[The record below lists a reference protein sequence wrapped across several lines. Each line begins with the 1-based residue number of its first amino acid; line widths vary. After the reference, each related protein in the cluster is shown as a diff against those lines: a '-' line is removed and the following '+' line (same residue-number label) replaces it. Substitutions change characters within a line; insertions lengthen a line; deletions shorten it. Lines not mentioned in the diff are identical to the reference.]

1 MQIVRT
7 TLAVAVATIAACGC
21 WTQTVEAAD
30 KAKGAGAAS
39 LVDETLRREAAEGID
54 DRAELLKPAL
64 VGSRPSPSVYWHS
77 GFLYDPTRRLW
88 LLPEEIQQRAAKDRR
103 LTAYRAFRSTRAASE
118 RGRAELARWCEKQN
132 LPDQARAHWTEVLDR
147 APDDPEA
154 RRQLGFVSVNG
165 TWLSQQDVADAQA
178 NLAQVDAALARWT
191 PKLENLLAWLQ
202 KSNSP
207 ARDRAL
213 QELAA
218 IKDPDAVP
226 AIESLFCATGGETA
240 LLGIELLENM
250 KAAEAASALAWQ
262 AVFSPWPLVR
272 SEAAAA
278 LRSQRKHDYVPV
290 LLAAMRSPIQARYG
304 LYTSPDGGFLVR
316 RAIYQEGPEGS
327 QLAVLDVARPAVL
340 LPSNKT
346 VMTPMSRQESRELI
360 RRAQIEDQR
369 RQWLNLAI
377 ARARAME
384 QIRQQ
389 QAAIAAENLTTA
401 SLNTRLGS
409 VLAEATGNAQPASPD
424 EWYSWWYNYNELTSP
439 GQQPTRVTYQAANQ
453 PVVAV
458 SQVPTIRYAVSCLVA
473 GTPVWTELGPV
484 PVEQIRVGDRVLAC
498 D

>member
-1 MQIVRT
+1 MSEKKIGKLVLVRHGQSDWNLKNLFT
-7 TLAVAVATIAACGC
+7 G
-21 WTQTVEAAD
+21 WTD
-30 KAKGAGAAS
+30 
-39 LVDETLRREAAEGID
+39 VDLTEQGRREAAEGID

-88 LLPEEIQQRAAKDRR
+88 LLPEEIQQLAAKDRR

-118 RGRAELARWCEKQN
+118 RGRAELARWCEKRN

-250 KAAEAASALAWQ
+250 KAAEAASERTVAK
-262 AVFSPWPLVR
+262 PR
-272 SEAAAA
+272 
-278 LRSQRKHDYVPV
+278 
-290 LLAAMRSPIQARYG
+290 AAMARG
-304 LYTSPDGGFLVR
+304 TLVTGVR
-316 RAIYQEGPEGS
+316 R
-327 QLAVLDVARPAVL
+327 L
-340 LPSNKT
+340 
-346 VMTPMSRQESRELI
+346 
-360 RRAQIEDQR
+360 
-369 RQWLNLAI
+369 
-377 ARARAME
+377 
-384 QIRQQ
+384 
-389 QAAIAAENLTTA
+389 
-401 SLNTRLGS
+401 
-409 VLAEATGNAQPASPD
+409 
-424 EWYSWWYNYNELTSP
+424 
-439 GQQPTRVTYQAANQ
+439 
-453 PVVAV
+453 
-458 SQVPTIRYAVSCLVA
+458 
-473 GTPVWTELGPV
+473 
-484 PVEQIRVGDRVLAC
+484 
-498 D
+498 